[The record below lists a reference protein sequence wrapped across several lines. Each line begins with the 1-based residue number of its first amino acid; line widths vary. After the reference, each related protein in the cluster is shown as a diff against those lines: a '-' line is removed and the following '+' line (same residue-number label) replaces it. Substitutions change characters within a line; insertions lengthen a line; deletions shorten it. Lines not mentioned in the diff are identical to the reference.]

1 MEILQLL
8 LLFWLLLSGSLAQ
21 PYIYVHPT
29 GGVGNTSC
37 WYGGQDR
44 PCSTLDLALEGV
56 QATSNSTWHP
66 WIILKEG
73 NYTLQNTSNGVFT
86 GPEIADFGMVADESS
101 EKNFPLVTVTCGC
114 ESDCDQ
120 STGFRFVNV
129 SNITIKGVW
138 FFQCG
143 MLQNS
148 TSCDTSTGC
157 TKNLEFQAGLYFIL
171 CMDIFFDRVW
181 VTNSPGIAV
190 VIYSSAGENTFQ
202 YCNFSNNKVD
212 NSDVDLGGG
221 GLYLEFSYCL
231 PEVEGTLV
239 RGNCYDDPNVSDYDN
254 SNATYL
260 FSDCYFTDNHATVV
274 DEINQ
279 TFILPR
285 KEYHTAFGRGG
296 GLSIF
301 FKGRAAKNDVTVI
314 NCHFLRNKAL
324 WGGGLFVEFQDD
336 STENTLRV
344 LSSFFS
350 SNKVSNSSETEGTGG
365 GGVRLGFLYFGDTH
379 VSHNRM
385 LFDNCNFTENV
396 AYWGGGVSFYTA
408 REQNT
413 SNATNTLEFSN
424 CYWSSNEA
432 RLGDAVD
439 LSVWH
444 PVSDGVTVQV
454 SFKNITVECHGE
466 RAQKS
471 GSLVDMG
478 TMYIDSIPTTFDG
491 YINFVS
497 NMHTALAAIAAS
509 IDFLDNCVANFTHNY
524 GRNGGAVAVFGYA
537 FIRVHGNAQLNFIDN
552 SASLKGGAIFAKSV
566 GEHDLLS
573 SRNCFVRFNNISVT
587 PSEWTATFYF
597 ENNTADGE
605 PNAIYTT
612 TTLQCLWGGAY
623 GPSSI
628 PDDTTN
634 VLPFCRDNWNY
645 SGSNCEDQI
654 ATAPGKFSS
663 SSNYHIEIFPGQR
676 KSLSITMSDDFD
688 RNATDSM
695 VLTAQ
700 VKCNIDDDTCPA
712 NDTVYATVDST
723 SKYISDNTIKLLGNP
738 SETVTIA
745 LYTIDPRVV
754 YTEVYAELLSCPPG
768 FVLDNDSSNST
779 QCKCG
784 KGYAGRVNCTQE
796 SFSSS
801 LALSG
806 YWMGCVS
813 INGSNHTVVG
823 DTPYTS
829 TLQDHHL
836 QLPSNSD
843 CTDLSEYLCEDS
855 NRSGVLCGECISDN
869 GPVINSPFYYCA
881 YCLDVKSYS
890 WALFI
895 LTELFP
901 IAILF
906 FILVL
911 FNISLTSGP
920 ANAFIFFAQA
930 ITSYLFLY
938 TSYRP
943 DFKLLQ
949 DIYVV
954 LYDISNLNFFDPI
967 SVFHYCIWPEMKSID
982 LIALEYIAAVFPLV
996 LILLLY
1002 SVIWLYNRG
1011 ISPIVC
1017 MCRPVHYCLA
1027 RLRSRWNLQR
1037 SMADAFA
1044 AFLLLSYTKFTIIS
1058 FRLLHPTY
1066 LYDDSGHTVETR
1078 LHWDG
1083 TIMVCSSEHAPYIA
1097 LAVFVLV
1104 VFIFLPSALLLLYP
1118 FRAFHA
1124 CIRLITCG
1132 RFELTGG
1139 KLQLFLNAFYGC
1151 FKDGTEPGTHD
1162 WRCFAGLYFILRIAW
1177 VVLSF
1182 IEWEEVQYLIQQIL
1196 CIVAILLFA
1205 MARPYKRELYNK
1217 VDTAIFG
1224 ILATITALSYYNY
1237 ILDFHSDKT
1246 SYLVFYIEYVLI
1258 WLPLVYLVLFL
1269 SHHFWVSYLVQC
1281 KKDPPPE
1288 TEETNTHIHDNSI
1301 IQLMDERSS
1310 AHSQQKDSSVQNDLS
1325 WKEGAPLL
1333 NRNPYTGSSGSNT
1346 SMQRSTCDRYGT
1358 GMLRPSPASNTSQL
1372 NTQL

>member
-1 MEILQLL
+1 MELL
-8 LLFWLLLSGSLAQ
+8 LLFCLLFGGSLAQ
-21 PYIYVHPT
+21 PTIYVSQT
-29 GGVGNTSC
+29 GGVGNASC

-66 WIILKEG
+66 WIILEEG
-73 NYTLQNTSNGVFT
+73 NYTLQNTSNGVLT
-86 GPEIADFGMVADESS
+86 GPEIADFGMVADTSPE
-101 EKNFPLVTVTCGC
+101 ENFPPVTVTCECG
-114 ESDCDQ
+114 SDCDQ
-120 STGFRFVNV
+120 GTGFRFVNV

-157 TKNLEFQAGLYFIL
+157 DTNLAFQAGLYFIL
-171 CMDIFFDRVW
+171 CMDIFFDHVW
-181 VTNSPGIAV
+181 VTDSPGIGV

-202 YCNFSNNKVD
+202 HCNFSNNKVN
-212 NSDVDLGGG
+212 NSEVDLGGG
-221 GLYLEFSYCL
+221 GFYLEFCYCL
-231 PEVEGTLV
+231 PDIEGTLIK
-239 RGNCYDDPNVSDYDN
+239 GNCYDNNPYVSDTDN
-254 SNATYL
+254 SDATYL
-260 FSDCYFTDNHATVV
+260 FSDCHFTDNNATVV

-285 KEYHTAFGRGG
+285 KKYHTAFGRGG

-301 FKGRAAKNDVTVI
+301 FKGTAENNNVTVI
-314 NCHFLRNKAL
+314 NCHFLQNKAL

-350 SNKVSNSSETEGTGG
+350 SNEVENFSETEGTGG
-365 GGVRLGFLYFGDTH
+365 GGVRLGFMYFGDTH
-379 VSHNRM
+379 VSHNHM
-385 LFDNCNFTENV
+385 LFDNCSFTENV

-413 SNATNTLEFSN
+413 SYATNTLGFSN

-432 RLGDAVD
+432 RLGDAID

-454 SFKNITVECHGE
+454 SFENITVECHE
-466 RAQKS
+466 DRAQKR
-471 GSLVDMG
+471 GSLVDVG

-491 YINFVS
+491 YVNFTL
-497 NMHTALAAIAAS
+497 NTHTALAAIAAS
-509 IDFLDNCVANFTHNY
+509 IDFLDNCVANFMRNH
-524 GRNGGAVAVFGYA
+524 GRNGGAVALFGYA
-537 FIRVHGNAQLNFIDN
+537 FIRVWGNAQLNFIYN
-552 SASLKGGAIFAKSV
+552 SADLKGGAIFAKSV

-573 SRNCFVRFNNISVT
+573 SRNCFVRFNNITVT

-597 ENNTADGE
+597 ENNTADGK

-612 TTLQCLWGGAY
+612 TTLPCLWGGAY
-623 GPSSI
+623 GPSSEDS
-628 PDDTTN
+628 PD

-645 SGSNCEDQI
+645 SGDNCENQI
-654 ATAPGKFSS
+654 ATDPGKFDSS
-663 SSNYHIEIFPGQR
+663 SDYHIEIFPGER
-676 KSLSITMSDDFD
+676 KDLSITMFDDFD
-688 RNATDSM
+688 RDATDRM

-700 VKCNIDDDTCPA
+700 VKCNIHDDTCTT

-738 SETVTIA
+738 NETVTIA

-768 FVLDNDSSNST
+768 FVLDNDSSNGA

-784 KGYAGRVNCTQE
+784 KGYAGRVNCSQE
-796 SFSSS
+796 YFNSS
-801 LALSG
+801 LVLRG
-806 YWMGCVS
+806 YWMGCVQ
-813 INGSNHTVVG
+813 INGSNHIVVG
-823 DTPYTS
+823 DTPYTN
-829 TLQDHHL
+829 TLEDHDL
-836 QLPSNSD
+836 QLPSDSD
-843 CTDLSEYLCEDS
+843 CSNLNEYLCENS
-855 NRSGVLCGECISDN
+855 NRSGVLCGECIRDN
-869 GPVINSPFYYCA
+869 GPVINSPFYYCT

-930 ITSYLFLY
+930 TTSYLFLY
-938 TSYRP
+938 TCYRP
-943 DFKLLQ
+943 PFERLR

-967 SVFHYCIWPEMKSID
+967 SAFHYCIWPQMKSID
-982 LIALEYIAAVFPLV
+982 LVTLEYVAAVFPLV
-996 LILLLY
+996 LIILLY
-1002 SVIWLYNRG
+1002 SVILLYNRG
-1011 ISPIVC
+1011 ICPIVC

-1044 AFLLLSYTKFTIIS
+1044 AFLLLSYTKFTTVS

-1066 LYDDSGHTVETR
+1066 LYDDSGRTVETR
-1078 LHWDG
+1078 LYWDG
-1083 TIMVCSSEHAPYIA
+1083 NITLGSIEHAPYIT
-1097 LAVFVLV
+1097 LSVFVLV
-1104 VFIFLPSALLLLYP
+1104 VFVFLPSALLLLYP

-1151 FKDGTEPGTHD
+1151 FKDGTEPGTYD
-1162 WRCFAGLYFILRIAW
+1162 WRCFAGLYFILRIALAA
-1177 VVLSF
+1177 LSF
-1182 IEWEEVQYLIQQIL
+1182 LEWGEIQYLVQQIL
-1196 CIVAILLFA
+1196 FTVAILLFA
-1205 MARPYKRELYNK
+1205 MARPYKCELYNK

-1224 ILATITALSYYNY
+1224 ILATINALNFYNY
-1237 ILDFHSDKT
+1237 LLNFHSHET
-1246 SYLVFYIEYVLI
+1246 SIPVLIIEYILM

-1269 SHHFWVSYLVQC
+1269 SHHFWVSYLVQF
-1281 KKDPPPE
+1281 KKDPPSK

-1301 IQLMDERSS
+1301 IRLMDERSS
-1310 AHSQQKDSSVQNDLS
+1310 AHSQHEDSSLQNDLS
-1325 WKEGAPLL
+1325 WKEDAPLL
-1333 NRNPYTGSSGSNT
+1333 DQNPYTASSRSST
-1346 SMQRSTCDRYGT
+1346 STKRSTHDRYGT
-1358 GMLRPSPASNTSQL
+1358 GMLRPSPAS
-1372 NTQL
+1372 TQL

>member
-1 MEILQLL
+1 MELL
-8 LLFWLLLSGSLAQ
+8 LLFCLLFCGSLSQ
-21 PYIYVHPT
+21 PTIYVSQT
-29 GGVGNTSC
+29 GGVGNASC

-44 PCSTLDLALEGV
+44 PCSTLDLALEGI

-66 WIILKEG
+66 WIILEEG
-73 NYTLQNTSNGVFT
+73 NYTLQNTSNGVLT
-86 GPEIADFGMVADESS
+86 GPEIADFGMVADTSPE
-101 EKNFPLVTVTCGC
+101 ENFPPVTVTCEC

-120 STGFRFVNV
+120 GTGFRFVNV

-138 FFQCG
+138 FFRCG

-157 TKNLEFQAGLYFIL
+157 DTNLAFQAGLYFIL
-171 CMDIFFDRVW
+171 CMDIFFDHVW
-181 VTNSPGIAV
+181 VTDSPGIGV

-202 YCNFSNNKVD
+202 HCNFSNNKVN
-212 NSDVDLGGG
+212 NSEVDLGGG
-221 GLYLEFSYCL
+221 GFYLEFCYCL
-231 PEVEGTLV
+231 PDIEGTLIK
-239 RGNCYDDPNVSDYDN
+239 GNCYDNNPYVSDTDN
-254 SNATYL
+254 SDATYL
-260 FSDCYFTDNHATVV
+260 FSDCHFTDNNATVV

-285 KEYHTAFGRGG
+285 KKYHTAFGRGG

-301 FKGRAAKNDVTVI
+301 FKGTAENNNVTVI
-314 NCHFLRNKAL
+314 NCHFLQNKAL

-350 SNKVSNSSETEGTGG
+350 SNEVENFSETEGTGG
-365 GGVRLGFLYFGDTH
+365 GGVRLGFMYFGDTH
-379 VSHNRM
+379 VSHNHM
-385 LFDNCNFTENV
+385 LFDNCSFTENV

-413 SNATNTLEFSN
+413 SYATNTLGFSN

-432 RLGDAVD
+432 RLGDAID

-454 SFKNITVECHGE
+454 SFENITVECHE
-466 RAQKS
+466 DRAQKR
-471 GSLVDMG
+471 GSLVDVG

-491 YINFVS
+491 YVNFTL
-497 NMHTALAAIAAS
+497 NTHTALAAIAAS
-509 IDFLDNCVANFTHNY
+509 IDFLDNCVANFMRNH
-524 GRNGGAVAVFGYA
+524 GRNGGAVALFGYA
-537 FIRVHGNAQLNFIDN
+537 FIRVWGNAQLNFIYN
-552 SASLKGGAIFAKSV
+552 SADLKGGAIFAKSV

-573 SRNCFVRFNNISVT
+573 SRNCFVRFNNITVT

-597 ENNTADGE
+597 ENNTADGK

-612 TTLQCLWGGAY
+612 TTLPCLWGGAY
-623 GPSSI
+623 GPSSEDS
-628 PDDTTN
+628 PD

-645 SGSNCEDQI
+645 SGDNCENQI
-654 ATAPGKFSS
+654 ATDPGKFNSS
-663 SSNYHIEIFPGQR
+663 SDYHIEIFPGQR
-676 KSLSITMSDDFD
+676 KDLSITMFDDFD
-688 RNATDSM
+688 RNATDRM

-700 VKCNIDDDTCPA
+700 VKCNIDDDTCIT

-738 SETVTIA
+738 NETVTIA

-768 FVLDNDSSNST
+768 FVLDNDSSNGA

-784 KGYAGRVNCTQE
+784 KGYAGRVNCSQE
-796 SFSSS
+796 YFNSS
-801 LALSG
+801 LVLRG
-806 YWMGCVS
+806 YWIGCLGNNQVA
-813 INGSNHTVVG
+813 G
-823 DTPYTS
+823 DTPYTD
-829 TLQDHHL
+829 TLLHL
-836 QLPSNSD
+836 NLTRNSSCSNLSD
-843 CTDLSEYLCEDS
+843 SLCGDL
-855 NRSGVLCGECISDN
+855 NRAGVLCGKCKESN
-869 GPVINSPFYYCA
+869 GSYYGPAINSPHYKCKP
-881 YCLDVKSYS
+881 CNERVKSYS

-895 LTELFP
+895 VTELFP
-901 IAILF
+901 IGVLF

-920 ANAFIFFAQA
+920 ANAFIFFAQS
-930 ITSYLFLY
+930 ITSNFFLY
-938 TSYRP
+938 TIHRQH
-943 DFKLLQ
+943 FEILR

-954 LYDISNLNFFDPI
+954 PYDISNLNFFDPI
-967 SVFHYCIWPEMKSID
+967 SAFHYCIWPQMKSIN
-982 LIALEYIAAVFPLV
+982 LVTLEYVAAFFPLV

-1011 ISPIVC
+1011 IYLIVC

-1037 SMADAFA
+1037 SIVDAFA
-1044 AFLLLSYTKFTIIS
+1044 AFLLLSFTKLTTIS
-1058 FRLLHPTY
+1058 YRLLHPSS
-1066 LYDDSGHTVETR
+1066 LYDESGDVVDTR
-1078 LHWDG
+1078 LYWDG
-1083 TIMVCSSEHAPYIA
+1083 TIKAYTNDHAPYIV

-1104 VFIFLPSALLLLYP
+1104 VFVFLPSALLLLYP

-1151 FKDGTEPGTHD
+1151 FKDGTEPGTYD
-1162 WRCFAGLYFILRIAW
+1162 CRCFAGLYFIVRIALASLTFNQW
-1177 VVLSF
+1177 RLR
-1182 IEWEEVQYLIQQIL
+1182 YLFQQIL
-1196 CIVAILLFA
+1196 CIVAILLLA

-1217 VDTAIFG
+1217 VDAAIFG
-1224 ILATITALSYYNY
+1224 VLATINALSSYNY
-1237 ILDFHSDKT
+1237 AEERNGNGPSIPV
-1246 SYLVFYIEYVLI
+1246 LVIEYILI

-1281 KKDPPPE
+1281 KKDPPSE

-1301 IQLMDERSS
+1301 IRLMDERSS
-1310 AHSQQKDSSVQNDLS
+1310 THSEHEDSSLQNDLS
-1325 WKEGAPLL
+1325 WKEDVPLL
-1333 NRNPYTGSSGSNT
+1333 DQNRYTASSRSST
-1346 SMQRSTCDRYGT
+1346 STKRSTHDRYGT
-1358 GMLRPSPASNTSQL
+1358 GMLRPSPGS
-1372 NTQL
+1372 TQL

>member
-101 EKNFPLVTVTCGC
+101 EKNFPPVTVTCGC

-157 TKNLEFQAGLYFIL
+157 NKNLEFQAGLYFIL

-181 VTNSPGIAV
+181 VTNSPGIGV

-212 NSDVDLGGG
+212 NSGVDLGGG

-466 RAQKS
+466 RAQKP

-537 FIRVHGNAQLNFIDN
+537 FIRVRGNAQLNFIDN

-573 SRNCFVRFNNISVT
+573 SRNCFIRFNNISVT

-654 ATAPGKFSS
+654 ATAPGKFYS

-768 FVLDNDSSNST
+768 FVLDNDSSNSAT

-784 KGYAGRVNCTQE
+784 GDYAGRVKCSPEYFN
-796 SFSSS
+796 SS
-801 LALSG
+801 LTLRG
-806 YWMGCVS
+806 YWIGCFR
-813 INGSNHTVVG
+813 NAEAAG
-823 DTPYTS
+823 DTPYTN
-829 TLQDHHL
+829 TLPNLHL
-836 QLPSNSD
+836 KSNSS
-843 CTDLSEYLCEDS
+843 CSSLSDYLCGNL
-855 NRSGVLCGECISDN
+855 NRSDVLCGKCKEGDY
-869 GPVINSPFYYCA
+869 GPAINSPHYECKP
-881 YCLDVKSYS
+881 CSEEVKSYS

-895 LTELFP
+895 ATELLP

-920 ANAFIFFAQA
+920 ANAFIFFAQS
-930 ITSYLFLY
+930 ITSNFFLY
-938 TSYRP
+938 TIHRQC
-943 DFKLLQ
+943 FKILR
-949 DIYVV
+949 DIYVIP
-954 LYDISNLNFFDPI
+954 YDISNLNFFDPI
-967 SVFHYCIWPEMKSID
+967 SSFHYCIWPQMKSID

-1037 SMADAFA
+1037 SMVDAFA
-1044 AFLLLSYTKFTIIS
+1044 AFLLLSFTRFTTIS
-1058 FRLLHPTY
+1058 FRLLHPTSVY
-1066 LYDDSGHTVETR
+1066 NESGDVVATMLY
-1078 LHWDG
+1078 WDG
-1083 TIMVCSSEHAPYIA
+1083 TIEAYTNMHAPYIA

-1162 WRCFAGLYFILRIAW
+1162 CRCFAGLYFILRIALAALTFNHW
-1177 VVLSF
+1177 RL
-1182 IEWEEVQYLIQQIL
+1182 QYLFQQIL

-1205 MARPYKRELYNK
+1205 TARPYKRELYNK
-1217 VDTAIFG
+1217 VDAAIFG
-1224 ILATITALSYYNY
+1224 VLATINALSFYNY
-1237 ILDFHSDKT
+1237 TEEHN
-1246 SYLVFYIEYVLI
+1246 SYEPSIPVLVVEYILI

-1325 WKEGAPLL
+1325 WKEDAPLL
-1333 NRNPYTGSSGSNT
+1333 DRNPYTGSSGSNT

-1372 NTQL
+1372 NTFF